1 MDAAVDQQARA
12 ANSAFVKRLTQ
23 SLATVGLGDS
33 PTALARAFNL
43 RFPLQKISVHG
54 ARRWLVGETIPHQT
68 RLECLA
74 KWLDVAPSWLRY
86 GEAPQVQELRSK
98 PAGAGWPSDFVRL
111 SDAEKDIVNAVIKG
125 LLALRATR

>member
-1 MDAAVDQQARA
+1 MDTAVTQEARE
-12 ANSAFVKRLTQ
+12 ANNGFVQRLIQ

-54 ARRWLVGETIPHQT
+54 ARRWLVGETIPHQS

-74 KWLDVAPSWLRY
+74 RWLDVAPSWLRY
-86 GEAPQVQELRSK
+86 GEVSPLSAVRENT
-98 PAGAGWPSDFVRL
+98 AGAGWPGDFYRL
-111 SDAEKDIVNAVIKG
+111 SDAEKEVVNAVIKG